1 MSWFRILVLLA
12 LVPSVGACGFRPL
25 YDQRQD
31 AAVTADLAA
40 IQINVIADREG
51 QKLHNFLLDRLNS
64 KGPAAT
70 PLYRLRVT
78 LTTDR
83 RSLALRKDETAT
95 RVNLTLT
102 AKYLLRDLR
111 TAKVLFEGRSRATNS
126 YNILQSEFAT
136 LASLDDATTQAAR
149 ELSDEIKTRLAIFLS
164 QRRNSF

>member
-1 MSWFRILVLLA
+1 MSWFRTLVLLA
-12 LVPSVGACGFRPL
+12 LAASVGACGFRPL
-25 YDQRQD
+25 YDQRQA
-31 AAVTADLAA
+31 AAVPAVLAA
-40 IQINVIADREG
+40 VQVDVIADRDG
-51 QKLHNFLLDRLNS
+51 QKLHNFLLDRLNP

-83 RSLALRKDETAT
+83 RSLGLRKDETAT

-149 ELSDEIKTRLAIFLS
+149 ELSDEIKARLAIFLS
-164 QRRNSF
+164 QRRNDF